1 MLPYYVMTKM
11 IENIQKCLTCKFEAP
26 IMDWMILKNGK
37 IKTVCEP
44 CTIKQCKTCTNQR
57 QVKLWERK
65 EDGELYDICLDCR
78 FDRVKCSKCS
88 FKGLR
93 EEWKRKPDGSLYKL
107 CPGCCEMFRTRDKT
121 STADYCS
128 PIEYQKII
136 YNTDE
141 EYRLKKIAQAKIRN
155 SCRVKCPDCNI
166 EMNRGSLYA
175 HVKYK
180 SCKGKPV
187 ENIV

>member
-1 MLPYYVMTKM
+1 MTKI
-11 IENIQKCLTCKFEAP
+11 IEDIQKCLTCKFEAP

-44 CTIKQCKTCTNQR
+44 CTIKQCRTCTNQR

-65 EDGELYDICLDCR
+65 EDGQLYDTCLDCR
-78 FDRVKCSKCS
+78 FDRVKCSKCL

-107 CPGCCEMFRTRDKT
+107 CPGCCEMFRDAHHNT
-121 STADYCS
+121 SDADRLYKN
-128 PIEYQKII
+128 E
-136 YNTDE
+136 
-141 EYRLKKIAQAKIRN
+141 RLKDRYHNDEVYRNKKQEISKTYRNDKVNCPVCNKEMLSTSLAKH
-155 SCRVKCPDCNI
+155 
-166 EMNRGSLYA
+166 L
-175 HVKYK
+175 KYK
-180 SCKGKPV
+180 SCKVPPI